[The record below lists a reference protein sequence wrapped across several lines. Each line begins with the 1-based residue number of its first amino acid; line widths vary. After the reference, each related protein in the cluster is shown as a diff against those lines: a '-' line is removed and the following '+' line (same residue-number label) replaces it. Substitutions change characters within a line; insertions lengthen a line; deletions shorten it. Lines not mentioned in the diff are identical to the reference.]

1 MTGSAAS
8 FVPSGGGNFSSL
20 NITSAAVV
28 KANPGVLV
36 TITVLVAG
44 AAGAA
49 YDATS
54 TSGNTAADQICVIPA
69 TVGIYT
75 LQWPCFNGIVIA
87 PGASQ
92 VVSVAYS

>member
-1 MTGSAAS
+1 MS
-8 FVPSGGGNFSSL
+8 FVPYAGGNFSSL
-20 NITSAAVV
+20 DVTAASVV
-28 KANPGVLV
+28 KATPGVLV

-49 YDATS
+49 YDSTS

-69 TVGIYT
+69 AVGIYA
-75 LQWPCFNGIVIA
+75 LNWPCFNGIVIA